1 MPVVFDEEYTK
12 SVSEIRTPAYDFSG
26 VLGSDESFTGTITAS
41 SDPSGLTID
50 NVTYTSVATTIKG
63 KTVAAGKAITMRVSG
78 GTANVRYEINMSGST
93 NSTPA
98 QTIPGIA
105 YLSVQAD

>member
-12 SVSEIRTPAYDFSG
+12 SVSEIRNLAFDFSN
-26 VLGSDESFTGTITAS
+26 VLGESETFTGTITATA
-41 SDPSGLTID
+41 DPSGPTVD
-50 NVTYTSVATTIKG
+50 NVTYTSAAITIKG
-63 KTVAAGKAITMRVSG
+63 KTVSAGKAITMRVSG
-78 GTANVRYEINMSGST
+78 GTANVRYEINMSGGT
-93 NSTPA
+93 TSTPA